1 MEIPK
6 GWLLQGYVSKDRIP
20 PLTTMPSQT
29 HHSRFSQALTVGE
42 TAPAEAVPT
51 LLGGN
56 SSHVGILCLRD
67 FVSASPWPGIC
78 FPRTLIAHSLNFSK
92 SLLKCHNLLKPFLI
106 NLFKIFSPLHYF
118 LLTTLSC
125 FISLHSTYL
134 CPPWLYPRLCS
145 TSTLQASQPFFVQ
158 RKADQMDSISKLLCP
173 AASYWIW
180 PIRGSRRRSEG
191 GKERGLGFIFPDPFL
206 PSLVVWLPSYN
217 KDHSSC
223 RVVLSI

>member
-1 MEIPK
+1 MFQKMEYPPHYHAFSNTLFK
-6 GWLLQGYVSKDRIP
+6 VSQG
-20 PLTTMPSQT
+20 
-29 HHSRFSQALTVGE
+29 LTVGE
-42 TAPAEAVPT
+42 TAPTEAVPI

-145 TSTLQASQPFFVQ
+145 TSMLQASQPFLCRGRLTRWTLSASSFVL
-158 RKADQMDSISKLLCP
+158 RLPIGFDQ
-173 AASYWIW
+173 
-180 PIRGSRRRSEG
+180 
-191 GKERGLGFIFPDPFL
+191 
-206 PSLVVWLPSYN
+206 
-217 KDHSSC
+217 
-223 RVVLSI
+223 